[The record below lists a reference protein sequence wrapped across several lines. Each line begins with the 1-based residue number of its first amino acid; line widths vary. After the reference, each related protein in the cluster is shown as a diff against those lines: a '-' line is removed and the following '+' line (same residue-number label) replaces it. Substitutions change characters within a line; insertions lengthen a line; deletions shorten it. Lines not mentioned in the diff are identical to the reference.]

1 MTAPT
6 DDRQTDRVAEADPF
20 ELPEWLGLGEVVWST
35 EGSVAGAHLV
45 TGRLSRDENGHSADL
60 LAVDRA
66 YPVPA
71 LPEQWRRAAHQAW
84 THGQVLLLEV
94 EGRLTLAVPATAF
107 TADLALEAL
116 RRLAQSI
123 GVPPQRFVAALRL

>member
-1 MTAPT
+1 MGDA
-6 DDRQTDRVAEADPF
+6 VIEADPF

-35 EGSVAGAHLV
+35 EGTVAGAHLV
-45 TGRLSRDENGHSADL
+45 TGRLTREDHGHPTDL

-66 YPVPA
+66 YPVPTVD
-71 LPEQWRRAAHQAW
+71 EQWRRAAHQAW

-94 EGRLTLAVPATAF
+94 EGRLTLAVPGTAF

>member
-1 MTAPT
+1 MAEA
-6 DDRQTDRVAEADPF
+6 DAAADRVTEADPF
-20 ELPEWLGLGEVVWST
+20 DLPEWLGLGEVVWST

-45 TGRLSRDENGHSADL
+45 TGRLSRDEHGHPADL

-71 LPEQWRRAAHQAW
+71 LDEEWRRSAHQAW

-94 EGRLTLAVPATAF
+94 DERLTLAVPATAF

-116 RRLAQSI
+116 RRLARSI